1 MDMHKLYQPE
11 IDNTATQSHL
21 LVYLLPAGYL
31 SWSPI
36 PYNKRMK
43 KSVLF
48 FDLDDTLYSNTNGL
62 WEAIRERMNDY
73 LLDLLGFPP
82 DEIQDIGQHYYETY
96 GTTLRGL
103 QINHSVDTDEYLAYV
118 HDLPLENYITPD
130 LELKKM
136 LGSLPQQKW
145 IFTNSDANHANRVLN
160 ILGVGRCFTGIIDV
174 RALDFLCK
182 PENEAYQR
190 ALDLAD
196 TSDPAN
202 CVLFEDSLRNL
213 APAHDIGFTTVLVG
227 TDVKH
232 DGADYVIKNIKDLP
246 RVFPQLWNNSF
257 DSEDAA
263 KLD

>member
-1 MDMHKLYQPE
+1 M
-11 IDNTATQSHL
+11 
-21 LVYLLPAGYL
+21 
-31 SWSPI
+31 
-36 PYNKRMK
+36 KR
-43 KSVLF
+43 SVLF
-48 FDLDDTLYSNTNGL
+48 FDLDGTLYSNSNGL
-62 WEAIRERMNDY
+62 WEAIRDRMSAY
-73 LLDLLGFPP
+73 LIDPLGFPP
-82 DEIQDIGQHYYETY
+82 GEVQKISQHYYEAY

-145 IFTNSDANHANRVLN
+145 IFTNADANHANRVLR
-160 ILGVGRCFTGIIDV
+160 ILGLEGCFTDIIDI

-196 TSDPAN
+196 TSDPTN

-213 APAHDIGFTTVLVG
+213 TPAHEFGFTTVLVG
-227 TDVKH
+227 TDEEH
-232 DGADYVIKNIKDLP
+232 AGADYSIKKLTDLLQ
-246 RVFPQLWNNSF
+246 VFPRLW
-257 DSEDAA
+257 AA
-263 KLD
+263 